1 MLKANSLTMDAKLGY
16 LRKEALHSVA
26 ITMMNPLRYTVSQ
39 TCSIGKREIMSSEII
54 GIGHGYA

>member
-26 ITMMNPLRYTVSQ
+26 ITMNPLRYTVSQ
-39 TCSIGKREIMSSEII
+39 TCCIGKREIMSSEII